1 MQLTIGAKGRSLV
14 LPFVV
19 LIMVLSSSGQD
30 LSHLVE
36 SSGAIHIE
44 YSHTNLL
51 EPVQDEARG
60 WSPDFILSDP
70 VLSFAAAPSM
80 GVSGS
85 NIHVAW
91 EDWRLAR
98 EGRAFEVFYRRST
111 DDGITW
117 SEEMMLSDEDL
128 EGSGSPQIAVN
139 GDNVFVVWSDCRGSS
154 VKELYYAN
162 SSDNGETWSKNKAL
176 TSDDGFNSE
185 WPLVALGEDVIH
197 IVWGDERDGEYEVY
211 YKNSDDG
218 GVTWSE
224 EGRLTNWTFGPDA
237 PHGFDVHESYV
248 HVFFTRYVG
257 NWESFYTRS
266 EDGGSTWSS
275 PIPIVDMDGSNSE
288 GGDLSTSGSMV
299 NVCWVDWKLGA
310 LEIFY
315 RNSTDNGTTWNP
327 EVRISSS
334 SVEAGQCHMAI
345 SPPDIHFVWYDK
357 KPGNAEIFYRN
368 STDMAVSWNE
378 EIRLTYANGI
388 SALPKFELSGNYTHL
403 VWYDKRYGDPKIFY
417 KRHPDFG
424 ADTTPPQAP
433 ALLSASLT
441 NNSRDVQLGWS
452 PSPDEGSVGGTVQ
465 YSVFR
470 SDKIEG
476 PYDFLARG
484 NVSAS
489 PFYVWTDQ
497 GAGEGDPNNYFYRV
511 CAVDTGNNTACAENQ
526 AGKFTRALSLGP
538 NLISI
543 PLIQSNESIE
553 RVLQTVR
560 YDKAWYYDSLN
571 GEWKSSVGFKS
582 YSALDHVNH
591 KMGVWVNVTVNSN
604 LTAAGLVPRRTLLDL
619 QRGWNLVG
627 FPSFNSSVAVS
638 VVLSQSGASKMEG
651 FDAASSPHFLR
662 RLRPEDPMYVSY
674 GYWLWAESEGVW
686 TIND

>member
-1 MQLTIGAKGRSLV
+1 MKYRYVGIFS
-14 LPFVV
+14 
-19 LIMVLSSSGQD
+19 LIMIALLISVLFSFQILSSTMFLHND
-30 LSHLVE
+30 E
-36 SSGAIHIE
+36 SRPANDNHNSPAQ
-44 YSHTNLL
+44 N
-51 EPVQDEARG
+51 EPQG

-70 VLSFAAAPSM
+70 VLSFATALSM
-80 GVSGS
+80 GVDGS
-85 NIHVAW
+85 NIHVVW

-111 DDGITW
+111 DNGVTW

-197 IVWGDERDGEYEVY
+197 IVWGDDRDGEYEVY

-224 EGRLTNWTFGPDA
+224 EGILTNWTFGADA
-237 PHGFDVHESYV
+237 PHGFDVHDSYV

-327 EVRISSS
+327 EVRISSN

-345 SPPDIHFVWYDK
+345 SPPDIHFVWFDK

-388 SALPKFELSGNYTHL
+388 SALPKIELSGNYMHL

-417 KRHPDFG
+417 MRHPDFG
-424 ADTTPPQAP
+424 PDTTPPQAP
-433 ALLSASLT
+433 TLLSASLT

-452 PSPDEGSVGGTVQ
+452 LSPDEGSVGGTVQ

-476 PYDFLARG
+476 PYGLLSRINA
-484 NVSAS
+484 SAS

-511 CAVDTGNNTACAENQ
+511 CAVDLGNNTACAENQ
-526 AGKFTRALSLGP
+526 AGKFTRPLSVGP
-538 NLISI
+538 NLVSI

-553 RVLQTVR
+553 TALQTVR
-560 YDKAWYYDSLN
+560 YDKAWSYDSSS
-571 GEWKSSVGFKS
+571 GKWKWYMGFKP
-582 YSALDHVNH
+582 YKGEFLLMNH
-591 KMGVWVNVTVNSN
+591 TLGVWVNVTSDSN
-604 LTAAGLVPRRTLLDL
+604 LTVAGIVPAQTTIHLE
-619 QRGWNLVG
+619 RGWNLVG
-627 FPSFNSSVAVS
+627 FPSFNSTYTVSSLKTSAGVAKVE
-638 VVLSQSGASKMEG
+638 A
-651 FDAASSPHFLR
+651 FDSTSPPHHLR
-662 RLRPEDPMYVSY
+662 IPNDTEPMQLGY
-674 GYWLWAESEGVW
+674 GYWIKAEMETTW
-686 TIND
+686 TIKSS